1 MAKDLNQ
8 CNFIGRLGSD
18 PDMRSMPNGDQV
30 ANISIA
36 VNDDYRDK
44 ETGNEI
50 KQTEWVRVVAY
61 RRLAEVMGQYLR
73 KGSKVF
79 ISGRM
84 KTRKWT
90 DNQGI
95 ERYTTEIIANDMQML
110 DSRGDSDGYQQQ
122 SAPPRASESNAYA
135 QEKGGH
141 KRQQLQ
147 KQEGNFDDDQ
157 IPF

>member
-8 CNFIGRLGSD
+8 CNFIGRLGAD
-18 PDMRSMPNGDQV
+18 PDMRSMPNGDAV
-30 ANISIA
+30 ANLSIA
-36 VNDDYRDK
+36 VNDDYKDGS
-44 ETGNEI
+44 GNEV
-50 KQTEWVRVVAY
+50 KQTEWVRIVAY

-79 ISGRM
+79 ISGKM

-90 DNQGI
+90 DNQGV
-95 ERYTTEIIANDMQML
+95 EKYSTEIIASDMQML
-110 DSRGDSDGYQQQ
+110 DSRGDSDNGSQQQ
-122 SAPPRASESNAYA
+122 SAPPARDNAYA

-141 KRQQLQ
+141 QRQQMQ
-147 KQEGNFDDDQ
+147 PVDDNFSDDS